1 MTDDCKFVESNLEDF
16 LTDQADAA
24 TQGRLE
30 QHLETCKGCR
40 DEVAGY
46 EEVDRRVGVYFD
58 RQVAIAN
65 AGRSVRVGTFAA
77 ASVMA
82 GVALVALVLW
92 LPGSSDQ
99 PVVSVP
105 MASESPA
112 TGEAVV
118 DEVAKATDLPATS
131 RAKPATDSGEG
142 NLSETI
148 ETIETIEP
156 MTSGG
161 EVAAPLDQAFAVTD
175 PAGYSYTMSDFSG
188 SVMVI
193 AVFDEQ
199 SSGVPAFQQAYDAF
213 GATPNLRFLGV
224 TLTPSSQPDG
234 VTFPV
239 MLNRGSSLVGTPAGE
254 FVVVTAEGKVHTR
267 GSLENDALIARLG
280 ATLRELGIR

>member
-1 MTDDCKFVESNLEDF
+1 
-16 LTDQADAA
+16 
-24 TQGRLE
+24 
-30 QHLETCKGCR
+30 
-40 DEVAGY
+40 
-46 EEVDRRVGVYFD
+46 
-58 RQVAIAN
+58 
-65 AGRSVRVGTFAA
+65 
-77 ASVMA
+77 MA
-82 GVALVALVLW
+82 GVTLVALVLW

-99 PVVSVP
+99 PAVSVP

-148 ETIETIEP
+148 
-156 MTSGG
+156 TSGG

-239 MLNRGSSLVGTPAGE
+239 MLNRGSSLVGTPAGA